1 MKNYR
6 ITNLKTNI
14 QHFMN
19 EEEKERFLKINNR
32 WYYFA
37 EDMQTIKAAEKQKKK
52 DNILFYVVGVCLMT
66 ALYLTLCEI
75 LNAI

>member
-6 ITNLKTNI
+6 ITNLKTNV

-37 EDMQTIKAAEKQKKK
+37 EDMQTIKAVEKQKKK
-52 DNILFYVVGVCLMT
+52 DNILFNVVAVCLMT
-66 ALYLTLCEI
+66 ALYLALCEL
-75 LNAI
+75 LNTI

>member
-6 ITNLKTNI
+6 ITNLKTNV

-19 EEEKERFLKINNR
+19 EEEKERFLKINKR

-37 EDMQTIKAAEKQKKK
+37 EDMQTIKAVERQKKL
-52 DNILFYVVGVCLMT
+52 DDVAFTFVGVVICLT
-66 ALYLTLCEI
+66 SYLALCEL
-75 LNAI
+75 LNAV